1 MPAAHRRAYPHL
13 RIVGDLVFV
22 SGTSAR
28 QPDGEIKG
36 ASVADDG
43 RVTLDIRAQTQA
55 VLESIAALL
64 ADVDLS
70 LGDLV
75 DVTTFLV
82 SMDDFDGY
90 NDVYAEFFSSE
101 SGPTRTTVAVH
112 QLPHP
117 HLAVE
122 IKAVARG
129 GKGAEMITPIDLDG
143 WIEEHREQ
151 LNLPSNAQ
159 IWDEGDFIITVVGGP
174 NQRTDFH
181 DDPCDEFF
189 YQLRG
194 DMVLRIWEDGGP
206 RDVPIRE
213 GSVLLLPAHVRH
225 SPQRPVPG
233 SVGLVIE
240 RPRPVGE
247 VDGFEWYCPR
257 CGSLVHRSECSS

>member
-1 MPAAHRRAYPHL
+1 M
-13 RIVGDLVFV
+13 
-22 SGTSAR
+22 
-28 QPDGEIKG
+28 
-36 ASVADDG
+36 
-43 RVTLDIRAQTQA
+43 
-55 VLESIAALL
+55 LESIAALL

-112 QLPHP
+112 QLPH
-117 HLAVE
+117 LAIE
-122 IKAVARG
+122 IKAVAHAG

-151 LNLPSNAQ
+151 LNLPSATHRSGTRATSSSRSSA
-159 IWDEGDFIITVVGGP
+159 D
-174 NQRTDFH
+174 RTSARTSTTTPATSSSTSCAATWSCASGRTADRATC
-181 DDPCDEFF
+181 PS
-189 YQLRG
+189 
-194 DMVLRIWEDGGP
+194 
-206 RDVPIRE
+206 E